1 MTGDRWE
8 VRLYETL
15 AGRVPVL
22 EFLIGLPA
30 QHRAKVR
37 QAIGRLE
44 VFGPR
49 LGFPD
54 TSAVKGAPFRELR
67 TRFARQQYRILYL
80 QDSEAFVL
88 FAGFHKTHDRDLDHV
103 VSEATKYLAD
113 YRARK
118 DRRDRCRR
126 DH

>member
-1 MTGDRWE
+1 MNPATAADSWE

-15 AGRVPVL
+15 EGRVPVL

-30 QHRAKVR
+30 RHRAKVR

-67 TRFARQQYRILYL
+67 TRFAGQQYRILYV
-80 QDSEAFVL
+80 QDSDTFVL
-88 FAGFHKTHDRDLDHV
+88 FTGFHKTDTRDLDRAV
-103 VSEATKYLAD
+103 REAERYLSD
-113 YRARK
+113 YEGRQG
-118 DRRDRCRR
+118 
-126 DH
+126 